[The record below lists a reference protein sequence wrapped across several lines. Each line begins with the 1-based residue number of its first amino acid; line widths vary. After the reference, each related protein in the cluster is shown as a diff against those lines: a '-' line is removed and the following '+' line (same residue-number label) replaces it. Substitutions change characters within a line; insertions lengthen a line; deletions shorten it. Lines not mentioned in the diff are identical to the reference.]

1 VEIDLGKINVS
12 SKAEEIAGR
21 WRSLPDKKVWVTQ
34 FLIEMNEM
42 GFRHNK
48 DFEITSPFGMK
59 IVFEKLNPTEL
70 MLDNYRSDHLDFEE
84 LDISYKIS
92 INFTPLIMHLK

>member
-1 VEIDLGKINVS
+1 
-12 SKAEEIAGR
+12 
-21 WRSLPDKKVWVTQ
+21 
-34 FLIEMNEM
+34 M